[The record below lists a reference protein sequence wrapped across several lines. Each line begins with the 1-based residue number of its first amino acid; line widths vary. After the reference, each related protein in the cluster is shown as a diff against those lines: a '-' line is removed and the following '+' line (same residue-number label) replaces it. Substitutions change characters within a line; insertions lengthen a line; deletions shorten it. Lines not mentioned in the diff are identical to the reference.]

1 MSRRRRKRSG
11 RVKASGPGGLVLPGG
26 ASFPPGSSVTDPSG
40 MLASLQQRTNPN
52 MSQQPQSVFP
62 PMVPLDRSSQFWAP
76 FGPGAPMYPAPLNA
90 PRRDTGQADPRTWE
104 YPVTWNLTQ
113 DVGRLTDWSTLRG
126 AARKVDLISQ
136 CLRVRRVEQSS
147 LSWDITLTER
157 VIEQQGVKSA
167 QDKRALLGKYDT
179 KIAGLIEFWQEPDTT
194 NGYNWTEWL
203 EMLLEEQMVIDAV
216 SVYPRFTYGGELAS
230 LELIDGAT
238 IKPLLDERG
247 NRPHAP
253 APAYQQWLY
262 GFPRGEYIDSG
273 AGGTADW
280 EGTAGSL
287 IYKPRY
293 RRVESPYGYSAVEQA
308 LTSAELWLRRQQ
320 WMVAEYTEG
329 TTPRTFLKATGISM
343 TPEQLRAWEDSLNDF
358 YGGSTP
364 NRHRMRLFPDGF
376 DPVMADDTAERYK
389 PDYDEFLVK
398 LVCAHMDV
406 QPQEIGFTPR
416 NGLGGAGHGETQ
428 EGVTYR
434 KTLRPT
440 CEWLVALMN
449 QISYAYLDMPRDLTF
464 QFLGLD
470 SEDEDGAD
478 QVTDRRFRSGR
489 VTLNETR
496 DESGLSRYDFPEAD
510 MPMIVGQRGVVFLDG
525 ASELAPAGEEISP
538 PQAPTLSAGSKDPV
552 PGGQGVGGKPD
563 EDADPGDDT
572 ALEPAAKAEL
582 GAYRRWAGSRRW
594 GGPGRTRPFEFEV
607 LTKGDL
613 ERSGYAVV
621 PVPDGVGV
629 QGPAGVVR
637 RVVFKADAPGGG
649 VDPKV
654 LGPAGWERDQE
665 VADQW
670 APPLLAAVLGAVDV
684 AALAQQWASNQTGKV
699 AAPAARVW
707 LTSQNITLGGPIAG
721 VLTDLYTEG
730 YWLGHVQATS
740 QVTGQAPE
748 WGGWSPGR
756 PATARVLIPDRLRL
770 QQLWLGV
777 GGMVDAIAD
786 HRLDAIAAALAGLAE
801 DTDEDTVSDTVTSV
815 LDDRAWADRA
825 TLTEVVRAA
834 AYAAMGVYA
843 AGMVTEQ
850 TWVTAAGDVC
860 PVCLRNADAGPVRV
874 GQNFPSG
881 HSQPPAHPWC
891 RCGLAPQ
898 KED

>member
-1 MSRRRRKRSG
+1 MSRRRRKRST
-11 RVKASGPGGLVLPGG
+11 RVKASGPGALVVPGG
-26 ASFPPGSSVTDPSG
+26 ASFPPGSSVTDPTG
-40 MLASLQQRTNPN
+40 MLASLQQKTNPN
-52 MSQQPQSVFP
+52 TSQQPQVAYP

-76 FGPGAPMYPAPLNA
+76 FGPGAPLYPAPLNA
-90 PRRDTGQADPRTWE
+90 PRRDTGQPDPRTWE
-104 YPVTWNLTQ
+104 YDVTWNLTQ
-113 DVGRLTDWSTLRG
+113 GVGKLTDWTTLRA

-147 LSWDITLTER
+147 LKWDITLTER

-167 QDKRALLGKYDT
+167 QDKRALLAKYDT
-179 KIAGLIEFWQEPDTT
+179 KIAELIEFWQEPDTT
-194 NGYNWTEWL
+194 NGFTWTEWL

-216 SVYPRFTYGGELAS
+216 SIYPRFTYGGDLAS

-280 EGTAGSL
+280 SGTAGSL

-308 LTSAELWLRRQQ
+308 LTSAQLWLRRQQ

-329 TTPRTFLKATGISM
+329 TTPRTFLKAAGMAM

-376 DPVMADDTAERYK
+376 DPIMADDTAERYK

-398 LVCAHMDV
+398 LLCAHMDV

-440 CEWLVALMN
+440 CEWLVDLMN
-449 QISYAYLDMPRDLTF
+449 QISYAYLGMPRDLTF

-478 QVTDRRFRSGR
+478 QVTERRLRSGR

-496 DESGLSRYDFPEAD
+496 DEAGLSRYDFPEAD
-510 MPMIVGQRGVVFLDG
+510 MAMIVGQRGVVFLDG
-525 ASELAPAGEEISP
+525 ASELAAPGEEITP
-538 PQAPTLSAGSKDPV
+538 PQAPPASAGGGGSKVPPPDTGQAGGSKPGEAADPV
-552 PGGQGVGGKPD
+552 
-563 EDADPGDDT
+563 DDT
-572 ALEPAAKAEL
+572 TLDAAAKAEL
-582 GAYRRWAGSRRW
+582 GAYRRWARKPAGRRFELAVLSKAQADAW
-594 GGPGRTRPFEFEV
+594 GVDP
-607 LTKGDL
+607 
-613 ERSGYAVV
+613 ERVIFTA
-621 PVPDGVGV
+621 DGV
-629 QGPAGVVR
+629 
-637 RVVFKADAPGGG
+637 DGGG
-649 VDPKV
+649 VDPKA
-654 LGPAGWERDQE
+654 LEGPGWGRDQE

-670 APPLLAAVLGAVDV
+670 SRPLLAAVLGAVDV
-684 AALAQQWASNQTGKV
+684 AALAQKWASNQTGKQEP
-699 AAPAARVW
+699 AAARVW
-707 LTSQNITLGGPIAG
+707 LTSQNITLGGAVGG

-730 YWLGHVQATS
+730 YWTGHVQATS
-740 QVTGQAPE
+740 QVTGQPAE
-748 WGGWSPGR
+748 WGGWSPGH
-756 PATARVLIPDRLRL
+756 PATARALIPDRLRL

-777 GGMVDAIAD
+777 GGMVDAIAS
-786 HRLDAIAAALAGLAE
+786 HRLDAVADALASLGD
-801 DTDEDTVSDTVTSV
+801 DTDEDAVSAAVNGV

-843 AGMVTEQ
+843 AAMVTHQ
-850 TWVTAAGDVC
+850 TWETAAGDVC
-860 PVCLRNADAGPVRV
+860 PICLRNADAGPVPV

-898 KED
+898 RKD

>member
-1 MSRRRRKRSG
+1 MSRRKRKRSD
-11 RVKASGPGGLVLPGG
+11 RMKTSGPGAFMVPGG

-40 MLASLQQRTNPN
+40 MLAALQQKTNPN
-52 MSQQPQSVFP
+52 STQQPQSVFP

-157 VIEQQGVKSA
+157 VVEQQGVKSA
-167 QDKRALLGKYDT
+167 QDKRALLSRYDT
-179 KIAGLIEFWQEPDTT
+179 KIAELIEFWQEPDTT
-194 NGYNWTEWL
+194 NSYNWTEWL
-203 EMLLEEQMVIDAV
+203 EMLLEEQMVVDAV

-329 TTPRTFLKATGISM
+329 TTPRTFLKASGIAQ
-343 TPEQLRAWEDSLNDF
+343 TPDQLRAWEDSLNDF
-358 YGGSTP
+358 YGGSTR

-449 QISYAYLDMPRDLTF
+449 QISYAYLGMPRDLTF

-538 PQAPTLSAGSKDPV
+538 PQAPPSTGGKVPSPV
-552 PGGQGVGGKPD
+552 GQGVGGKPD
-563 EDADPGDDT
+563 EDADPDDDT
-572 ALEPAAKAEL
+572 TLQPAAKAEL
-582 GAYRRWAGSRRW
+582 GAYRRWVRR
-594 GGPGRTRPFEFEV
+594 PSARRFELTV
-607 LTKGDL
+607 LSKTQ
-613 ERSGYAVV
+613 AAA
-621 PVPDGVGV
+621 VGV
-629 QGPAGVVR
+629 DLG
-637 RVVFKADAPGGG
+637 RVVFTADDPEGGG
-649 VDPKV
+649 VDPKA

-670 APPLLAAVLGAVDV
+670 AQPLLAAVLGAVDV
-684 AALAQQWASNQTGKV
+684 AALAQKWASNQGGK
-699 AAPAARVW
+699 PQPDAARVW
-707 LTSQNITLGGPIAG
+707 LTSQNITLGGPVAG

-740 QVTGQAPE
+740 QVTGQAPA
-748 WGGWSPGR
+748 WGGWSPGQ
-756 PATARVLIPDRLRL
+756 PATARALIPDRLRL
-770 QQLWLGV
+770 QQLWLGL
-777 GGMVDAIAD
+777 GGMVDAIAA
-786 HRLDAIAAALAGLAE
+786 HRLDALAAALAALEE
-801 DTDEDTVSDTVTSV
+801 DTEEDTVSDAITGV

-843 AGMVTEQ
+843 AGMVTHQ
-850 TWVTAAGDVC
+850 TWETAAGDVC

-898 KED
+898 GKD

>member
-1 MSRRRRKRSG
+1 MSRRRRRRG
-11 RVKASGPGGLVLPGG
+11 DRAKASGPGALVLPGG
-26 ASFPPGSSVTDPSG
+26 ATFPPGSSVTDPTG
-40 MLASLQQRTNPN
+40 MLASLQQRTSSNS
-52 MSQQPQSVFP
+52 SQQPQVAYP
-62 PMVPLDRSSQFWAP
+62 PMVPLDRSTQFWAP
-76 FGPGAPMYPAPLNA
+76 FGPGAPLYPAPLNA
-90 PRRDTGQADPRTWE
+90 PRRDTGQPDPRTWE
-104 YPVTWNLTQ
+104 YDVTWNLTQ
-113 DVGRLTDWSTLRG
+113 DVGRLTDWTTLRA

-136 CLRVRRVEQSS
+136 CLRVRRVEQSA
-147 LSWDITLTER
+147 LPWDITLTER

-167 QDKRALLGKYDT
+167 QDKKTLLGKYDG
-179 KIAGLIEFWQEPDTT
+179 KIAELIEFWQEPDTT
-194 NGYNWTEWL
+194 NGYTWTEWL

-329 TTPRTFLKATGISM
+329 TTPRTFLKASGIGM
-343 TPEQLRAWEDSLNDF
+343 TPDQLRAWEDSLNDF

-440 CEWLVALMN
+440 CEWLISLMN
-449 QISYAYLDMPRDLTF
+449 QISYAYLGMPRDLTF

-478 QVTDRRFRSGR
+478 QVTERRFRSGR

-510 MPMIVGQRGVVFLDG
+510 MPMVVGQRGVVFLAG

-538 PQAPTLSAGSKDPV
+538 PQAPSATGVGGSQTPS
-552 PGGQGVGGKPD
+552 PGGQGWGLGSG
-563 EDADPGDDT
+563 EEADPPDDT
-572 ALEPAAKAEL
+572 ALDAAAKAEL
-582 GAYRRWAGSRRW
+582 GAYRRWARKPSK
-594 GGPGRTRPFEFEV
+594 RPFA
-607 LTKGDL
+607 LTMLSKAQATVHGVDL
-613 ERSGYAVV
+613 ERVTVKAE
-621 PVPDGVGV
+621 DG
-629 QGPAGVVR
+629 
-637 RVVFKADAPGGG
+637 DE
-649 VDPKV
+649 DPKV
-654 LGPAGWERDQE
+654 PGWARDQE
-665 VADQW
+665 VADRW

-684 AALAQQWASNQTGKV
+684 AALAQKWASNQTGKV
-699 AAPAARVW
+699 EPAAARVW
-707 LTSQNITLGGPIAG
+707 LTGQNVTVGGAVAG

-730 YWLGHVQATS
+730 YWVGHVQATS
-740 QVTGQAPE
+740 QVTGQPPE
-748 WGGWSPGR
+748 WGGWSPGQ
-756 PATARVLIPDRLRL
+756 PSTARALIPDRLRL

-777 GGMVDAIAD
+777 GGMVDAIAT
-786 HRLDAIAAALAGLAE
+786 HRLDALADALAALGA
-801 DTDEDTVSDTVTSV
+801 DVDEDAVAGAVNGV
-815 LDDRAWADRA
+815 LDDRAWADRV

-834 AYAAMGVYA
+834 AYAAMGVFA
-843 AGMVTEQ
+843 AGMVTHQ

-891 RCGLAPQ
+891 RCGLAPER
-898 KED
+898 KD